1 MRKQDGFTIVE
12 LIIVIAVIGIIAA
25 IAVPDFMSYMPKAR
39 LKSAARDLYSNL
51 QRAKIGAIKSNK
63 KWAIVF
69 NADARTYA
77 VCSGKG
83 PDNSWGGTNDVVKK
97 VILSDYGS
105 GVTFGKGSA
114 ADPIG
119 GTFGNDFITY
129 SSPRNVVVMN
139 SRGTGNSGYV
149 YLTNASNTS
158 CYGVGTRS
166 SGVVILRRWLGAD
179 APEPWG
185 G

>member
-1 MRKQDGFTIVE
+1 MRKQDGFTIIE
-12 LIIVIAVIGIIAA
+12 LIIVIVVIGIMTA
-25 IAVPDFMSYMPKAR
+25 IAVPDFLSYLPDAR
-39 LKSAARDLYSNL
+39 LKRAVRDLYSNL
-51 QRAKIGAIKSNK
+51 QRAKIGAIESNK

-69 NADARTYA
+69 SADAGMYE

-83 PDNSWGGTNDVVKK
+83 PDNSWGGINEVVKK

-105 GVTFGKGSA
+105 GVTFGRGSA
-114 ADPIG
+114 VDPIG

-129 SSPRNVVVMN
+129 SSPKNVVVVN

-149 YLTNASNTS
+149 YLTNASNIS

-166 SGVVILRRWLGAD
+166 SGVVILRRWIGAD
-179 APEPWG
+179 APEPWE
-185 G
+185 

>member
-1 MRKQDGFTIVE
+1 MRKQDGLTIIE
-12 LIIVIAVIGIIAA
+12 LIIVIAVMGIMAA
-25 IAVPDFMSYMPKAR
+25 IAAPNFLSWLPQYR
-39 LKSAARDLYSNL
+39 LKSAARDLYSYL
-51 QRAKIGAIKSNK
+51 QWAKIGAIKSNK

-69 NADARTYA
+69 NADARTYE

-83 PDNSWGGTNDVVKK
+83 SDNSWGGTNDVVKK

-114 ADPIG
+114 SDPIG

-129 SSPRNVVVMN
+129 SSPKNVVVMN

-149 YLTNASNTS
+149 YLTNASNIS

-166 SGVVILRRWLGAD
+166 SGVIILRRWIGAD
-179 APEPWG
+179 APEPWE
-185 G
+185 

>member
-1 MRKQDGFTIVE
+1 MYKQDGFTIIE
-12 LIIVIAVIGIIAA
+12 LIIVIAVIGIMAA
-25 IAVPDFMSYMPKAR
+25 IAVPNFLSWLPQYR
-39 LKSAARDLYSNL
+39 LKSAARDLHSNL
-51 QRAKIGAIKSNK
+51 QRTKIGAIKSNK

-69 NADARTYA
+69 NADARTYE

-83 PDNSWGGTNDVVKK
+83 PDNTWGGTNDVVKK

-129 SSPRNVVVMN
+129 SSPKNVVVMN

-149 YLTNASNTS
+149 YLTNSSNIS

-166 SGVVILRRWLGAD
+166 SGVVILRRWINAD
-179 APEPWG
+179 ASDPWG
-185 G
+185 

>member
-1 MRKQDGFTIVE
+1 MRKQDGFTIIE
-12 LIIVIAVIGIIAA
+12 LIIVIVVIGIMTA
-25 IAVPDFMSYMPKAR
+25 IAVPDFLSWLPQYR
-39 LKSAARDLYSNL
+39 LKSAARDLYSYL
-51 QRAKIGAIKSNK
+51 RRAKIGAIKSNK

-69 NADARTYA
+69 NADAGTYE

-83 PDNSWGGTNDVVKK
+83 PDNSWGGTNEVVKK

-105 GVTFGKGSA
+105 GVTFGRGSA
-114 ADPIG
+114 VDPIG

-129 SSPRNVVVMN
+129 SSPKNVVVVN

-149 YLTNASNTS
+149 YLTNASNIS

-166 SGVVILRRWLGAD
+166 SGVVILRRWIGAD
-179 APEPWG
+179 APEPWE
-185 G
+185 

>member
-1 MRKQDGFTIVE
+1 MRKQDGFTIIE
-12 LIIVIAVIGIIAA
+12 LIIVIVVIGIMTA
-25 IAVPDFMSYMPKAR
+25 IAVPDFLSYLPDAR
-39 LKSAARDLYSNL
+39 LKRAVRDLYSNL
-51 QRAKIGAIKSNK
+51 QRAKIGAIKSNN

-69 NADARTYA
+69 NADAGMYE

-83 PDNSWGGTNDVVKK
+83 PDNTWGGTNDVVKK

-105 GVTFGKGSA
+105 GVTFGRGSA
-114 ADPIG
+114 VYPIG

-129 SSPRNVVVMN
+129 SSPKNVVVVN

-149 YLTNASNTS
+149 YLTNASNIS

-166 SGVVILRRWLGAD
+166 SGVVILRRWINAD
-179 APEPWG
+179 ASDPWG
-185 G
+185 

>member
-25 IAVPDFMSYMPKAR
+25 IAVPNFLSWLPDAR

-51 QRAKIGAIKSNK
+51 QQAKIGAIKSNK

-69 NADARTYA
+69 NADARTYE

-83 PDNSWGGTNDVVKK
+83 PDDSWRGTNDVVKK

>member
-1 MRKQDGFTIVE
+1 MRKQDGFTIIE
-12 LIIVIAVIGIIAA
+12 LIIVIAVIGIMAA
-25 IAVPDFMSYMPKAR
+25 IAVPNFLSYLPDVR

-51 QRAKIGAIKSNK
+51 QQVKIGAIKSNK

-69 NADARTYA
+69 NADARMYE

-114 ADPIG
+114 TDPIG

-149 YLTNASNTS
+149 YLTNASNIS

-166 SGVVILRRWLGAD
+166 SGVVILRRWIGAD

-185 G
+185 E

>member
-1 MRKQDGFTIVE
+1 MYKQDGFTIIE
-12 LIIVIAVIGIIAA
+12 LIVVIAVIGIMAA
-25 IAVPDFMSYMPKAR
+25 IAVPNFLSWLPRYR
-39 LKSAARDLYSNL
+39 LKSAARDLYSYL

-69 NADARTYA
+69 NADAGIYE

-83 PDNSWGGTNDVVKK
+83 PDNTWGGTNDVVKK

-114 ADPIG
+114 SDPIG
-119 GTFGNDFITY
+119 GTFGSDFITY
-129 SSPRNVVVMN
+129 SSPKNVVVMN

-149 YLTNASNTS
+149 YLTNSSNIS

-166 SGVVILRRWLGAD
+166 SGVIILRRWINAD
-179 APEPWG
+179 ASDPWG
-185 G
+185 

>member
-1 MRKQDGFTIVE
+1 MRKQKGFTLIE
-12 LIIVIAVIGIIAA
+12 LIIVIAVIGIMTA
-25 IAVPDFMSYMPKAR
+25 ITIPNFLSWLPQYR
-39 LKSAARDLYSNL
+39 LKSAARDLYSNM
-51 QRAKIGAIKSNK
+51 QRAKIGAIGSNK

-69 NADARTYA
+69 NADARTYE

-97 VILSDYGS
+97 IILSDYGS

-114 ADPIG
+114 SDPIG

-129 SSPRNVVVMN
+129 SSPKNVVVMN

-149 YLTNASNTS
+149 YLTNASNIS

-166 SGVVILRRWLGAD
+166 SGVVILRRWINAD
-179 APEPWG
+179 ASEPWE
-185 G
+185 

>member
-1 MRKQDGFTIVE
+1 MRRKDGFTIME
-12 LIIVIAVIGIIAA
+12 LIIVIAVIGIMSA
-25 IAVPDFMSYMPKAR
+25 IAVPNFLSWLPQYR

-69 NADARTYA
+69 NADARTYE

-105 GVTFGKGSA
+105 GVTFGKGRA
-114 ADPIG
+114 TDPIG

-129 SSPRNVVVMN
+129 SSPKNVVVMN

-149 YLTNASNTS
+149 YLTNSSNIS

-166 SGVVILRRWLGAD
+166 SGVVILRRWINAD
-179 APEPWG
+179 ASDSWG
-185 G
+185 

>member
-12 LIIVIAVIGIIAA
+12 LIIVIAVMGIMAA
-25 IAVPDFMSYMPKAR
+25 IAVPNFMSYLPDAR

-51 QRAKIGAIKSNK
+51 RRAKIGAIKSNK

-69 NADARTYA
+69 NADAGTYE

-83 PDNSWGGTNDVVKK
+83 PDNSWRGTDNDVVKK

-105 GVTFGKGSA
+105 GVTFGRGSA
-114 ADPIG
+114 TDPIG

-149 YLTNASNTS
+149 YLTNASNIS
-158 CYGVGTRS
+158 SYGVGTRS

-179 APEPWG
+179 APDPWG
-185 G
+185 

>member
-1 MRKQDGFTIVE
+1 MGVM
-12 LIIVIAVIGIIAA
+12 AA
-25 IAVPDFMSYMPKAR
+25 IAVPNFLSWLPEVR

-51 QRAKIGAIKSNK
+51 QLAKIGAIASNK

-69 NADARTYA
+69 NADAGMYE

-83 PDNSWGGTNDVVKK
+83 PDNSWGGINEVVKK
-97 VILSDYGS
+97 VVLSDYGS
-105 GVTFGKGSA
+105 GVTFGRGSA

-129 SSPRNVVVMN
+129 SSPKNVVVMN

-149 YLTNASNTS
+149 YLANSSNLS

-166 SGVVILRRWLGAD
+166 SGVVILRRWIGAD
-179 APEPWG
+179 ASEPWE
-185 G
+185 

>member
-1 MRKQDGFTIVE
+1 MWKRDGFTIIE

-25 IAVPDFMSYMPKAR
+25 VSVPNFLSYLPDAR

-51 QRAKIGAIKSNK
+51 QQAKISAIKSNK
-63 KWAIVF
+63 QWAIVF
-69 NADARTYA
+69 NADAGVYE

-83 PDNSWGGTNDVVKK
+83 SDDSWRGTDNDVAKK
-97 VILSDYGS
+97 VVLRDYGS

-119 GTFGNDFITY
+119 GTFGSDFITY
-129 SSPRNVVVMN
+129 ASPRNVVVLN

-149 YLTNASNTS
+149 YLTNSGNIS

-166 SGVVILRRWLGAD
+166 SGVIILRRLIGAD
-179 APEPWG
+179 TLEP
-185 G
+185 